1 MHMYAHKRPQWHIPA
16 PIQPRPPPPRLAL
29 LDKVFPVPT
38 RLPRSLTP
46 ADAPYATDNE
56 IR

>member
-1 MHMYAHKRPQWHIPA
+1 MHMYAHKRPRWHIPA